1 MHLMY
6 FTEQPMSAYPAKE
19 ADRLGYSIP
28 IFPNH
33 YFDPKEGSRLYN
45 ERLQEYILAE
55 EVGFDGIML
64 NEHYNGPFCMQAKV
78 NIFATLLAGMPK
90 RSRLSRTRPAMSG
103 RQDASR
109 EEAELQ
115 QGTGLLV
122 AHSRNS
128 QGYSARFWNCLTG
141 DLAKDICPS
150 EDFSFRLKIAFHK
163 LAGRTDPVQE

>member
-19 ADRLGYSIP
+19 ADRLGYSIL

-64 NEHYNGPFCMQAKV
+64 NEHHNGPFCMQAKV
-78 NIFATLLAGMPK
+78 NIFASLLAGMTK
-90 RSRLSRTRPAMSG
+90 RVKIVLLGNPLPISENPIRLAEELAMIDMISKGGWFPVLCAAAAPNRWRPTPTRPLI
-103 RQDASR
+103 ASVSKR
-109 EEAELQ
+109 PM
-115 QGTGLLV
+115 T
-122 AHSRNS
+122 
-128 QGYSARFWNCLTG
+128 
-141 DLAKDICPS
+141 
-150 EDFSFRLKIAFHK
+150 
-163 LAGRTDPVQE
+163 